1 MNEKEVEAFKNR
13 IRNYNFHIEQIEQ
26 INEEMN
32 VVFYDLTG
40 VKGAS
45 YDYHA
50 PCTNQAIKNEHR
62 TDLLEKLEELKEKKK
77 AHQEELDK
85 LNAMLNQ
92 LNKTDRELVK
102 KKLINNF
109 TYDELSNQSYMARTA
124 IQYRID
130 KAIKDIRYL

>member
-26 INEEMN
+26 INEEIN
-32 VVFYDLTG
+32 IVFYDLTG

-45 YDYHA
+45 YGYHA

-109 TYDELSNQSYMARTA
+109 TYDELSNQSYMARTT

>member
-13 IRNYNFHIEQIEQ
+13 IRNYNFHIEQIEL

-32 VVFYDLTG
+32 VVFYDLIG

-109 TYDELSNQSYMARTA
+109 TYDELSNQSYMARTT

>member
-13 IRNYNFHIEQIEQ
+13 IRNYSFHIEQIEQ
-26 INEEMN
+26 INEEIN

-45 YDYHA
+45 YDYQA

-109 TYDELSNQSYMARTA
+109 TYDELSNQSYMARTT

>member
-13 IRNYNFHIEQIEQ
+13 IRNYSFHIEQIEQ
-26 INEEMN
+26 INEEIN

-45 YDYHA
+45 YDYHV

-109 TYDELSNQSYMARTA
+109 TYDELSNQSYMARTT

>member
-13 IRNYNFHIEQIEQ
+13 IRNYNFHIEQIEL

-40 VKGAS
+40 VKGAN

-109 TYDELSNQSYMARTA
+109 TYDELSNQSYMARTT

>member
-26 INEEMN
+26 INEEIN
-32 VVFYDLTG
+32 IVFYDWTG

-109 TYDELSNQSYMARTA
+109 TYDELSNQSYMARTT

>member
-26 INEEMN
+26 INEEIN

-40 VKGAS
+40 VKGVS

-50 PCTNQAIKNEHR
+50 PCTNQAIKNEHK

-92 LNKTDRELVK
+92 LNNTDRELVK

-109 TYDELSNQSYMARTA
+109 TYDELSNQSYMARTT